1 MAIDKDFVIKNGLQ
15 VNENLI
21 FADPD
26 TDKVGIGTTTANRKL
41 VVIGDGEVSQS
52 LAVGT
57 TITAERI
64 AVTGV
69 STAQSGLDVGVGGT
83 VLGVSVINKQIGI
96 NSTNP
101 TYTVD
106 LRGPVSTGTTAAF
119 VFGDVEVT
127 GSIKATSLS
136 GQISAGGTVGFTN
149 VTVEKNLVANN
160 AELFTKFNID
170 DNSNKFRFIAAGD
183 PPGIGF
189 TQNVDNPTIYLQRGQ
204 NYKFVVD
211 AGGFPFYIKTEPTAD
226 LLNQFNRGVVNNG
239 AQVGI
244 ITFKVPFDAPNQ
256 LFYQASNIAGMG
268 GTIFVGSDGRGIN
281 VGVLTVTTF
290 LDSNTQAD
298 FEQIYVSGIGTINN
312 LKGPNFSVSSGI
324 VTASQSQTAFIGVS
338 TGADKVLI
346 EQKNDSTGYQVMFT
360 DNNEDGYAA
369 GYIDTDNLQFTY
381 NPSTQILTVN
391 EVVGSLTGIATGA
404 DNINIDSQAGNTNY
418 QITFS
423 DPGTYGYQR
432 QYIDSQSARFVYN
445 PSSNTLSVTNITAT
459 TVTAGLAGTATN
471 ADNINVDEKND
482 NTDYQVLFSDNQGA
496 GYQRPYIDSDSGQFK
511 YNPSTQTLTAGNI
524 AGAGDNITNLDGSN
538 ISQGTINADRIPDA
552 STSAQGVV
560 QLETSISSTS
570 TTTAATPSAVKA
582 AYDAAIQVI
591 PTGSVMLFY
600 QTAAPTGWTKITTQN
615 NKALRVVSGSG
626 GGTGGNSTFTSVF
639 AAERGVPLPSHGH
652 TANSGN
658 QNSNHS
664 HSANASS
671 ASGGSG
677 AHGHSFSDTHSHNV
691 SGNSSNTGSH
701 SHNTPTGLTGGD
713 GSGGL
718 GNLFSDDGQPE
729 GSGTGSGTN
738 SKGNHSHNVSGNTNT
753 ATTSGNTGNNSNHS
767 HNVNTNV
774 SVGNNNSNHS
784 HSITVSNN
792 GTSGASMDFDVQY
805 IDVLICSKD

>member
-83 VLGVSVINKQIGI
+83 VLGVSVLNKQIGI

-281 VGVLTVTTF
+281 VGVATVTTF

-346 EQKNDSTGYQVMFT
+346 EQKNDSTGYQVLFT
-360 DNNEDGYAA
+360 DDQSIGYRAA
-369 GYIDTDNLQFTY
+369 YIDANTGQFKY
-381 NPSTQILTVN
+381 NPSSQILTVN
-391 EVVGSLTGIATGA
+391 EVVGNLSGIATGA
-404 DNINIDSQAGNTNY
+404 DNINIDKTNSNA
-418 QITFS
+418 QFQVTFS
-423 DPGTYGYQR
+423 GDGEAGYERQKIDSDGTRFLYNPGT
-432 QYIDSQSARFVYN
+432 
-445 PSSNTLSVTNITAT
+445 NTLECTNIKST

-471 ADNINVDEKND
+471 ADFINVDQKND
-482 NTDYQVLFSDNQGA
+482 DVGYQVLFTDNQDD
-496 GYQRPYIDSDSGQFK
+496 GYTRPYIDSDSGQFK
-511 YNPSTQTLTAGNI
+511 YNPSTQTLTAGNFV
-524 AGAGDNITNLDGSN
+524 GAGDNITNLSGSN

-600 QTAAPTGWTKITTQN
+600 QSAAPTGWTKITTQN
-615 NKALRVVSGSG
+615 NKSLRVVSGTG
-626 GGTGGNSTFTSVF
+626 GGTGGSNTFTSTFTSSR
-639 AAERGVPLPSHGH
+639 AVPLLQHNH

-664 HSANASS
+664 HGANASS
-671 ASGGSG
+671 NSGGTG

-691 SGNSSNTGSH
+691 SGNSNNNGNHTHG
-701 SHNTPTGLTGGD
+701 TPSGLGDGD
-713 GSGGL
+713 GSDF
-718 GNLFSDDGQPE
+718 GNVGDGQGGA
-729 GSGTGSGTN
+729 GSGVNSGTN
-738 SKGNHSHNVSGNTNT
+738 SAGGHSHSMSGNTNT
-753 ATTSGNTGNNSNHS
+753 ATTSGNTGGNSNHS
-767 HNVNTNV
+767 HNVSTNV

-792 GTSGASMDFDVQY
+792 GSSGASMDFAVQY

>member
-57 TITAERI
+57 TITAQRS

-69 STAQSGLDVGVGGT
+69 ATAQSGLDVGVGGT
-83 VLGVSVINKQIGI
+83 VFTASVLNKQIGI

-101 TYTVD
+101 TYTLD

-127 GSIKATSLS
+127 GAIKATSLS

-149 VTVEKNLVANN
+149 VTVDNKLIAND
-160 AELFTKFNID
+160 AEVFTKFNID

-189 TQNVDNPTIYLQRGQ
+189 TQNVDNPTIYLNRGQ

-226 LLNQFNRGVVNNG
+226 LSNQFNRGVVNNG

-256 LFYQASNIAGMG
+256 LFYQASNISGMG
-268 GTIFVGSDGRGIN
+268 GTIFISNNQLVNSI
-281 VGVLTVTTF
+281 GVLTVTSF

-298 FEQIYVSGIGTINN
+298 FEQVYVSGIGTINN

-324 VTASQSQTAFIGVS
+324 VTASQTQTAFIGVS

-346 EQKNDSTGYQVMFT
+346 EQKNDSTDYQVIFT

-369 GYIDTDNLQFTY
+369 GYIDTDNLQLTY
-381 NPSTQILTVN
+381 NPSTQFLTVGR
-391 EVVGSLTGIATGA
+391 VVGNLSGIATGA
-404 DNINIDSQAGNTNY
+404 DNINIDSKSDSTEY

-423 DPGTYGYQR
+423 DPGLYGYQR
-432 QYIDSQSARFVYN
+432 QYIDSESGRFVYN
-445 PSSNTLSVTNITAT
+445 PSTNTLSVTNITAT

-471 ADNINVDEKND
+471 ADNINVDVKND
-482 NTDYQVLFSDNQGA
+482 DTDYQVLFSDSSGTD
-496 GYQRPYIDSDSGQFK
+496 YQRPYIDSDSHQFK
-511 YNPSTQTLTAGNI
+511 YNPSTQLLRVGSI
-524 AGAGDNITNLDGSN
+524 AGIGSDLIDLDGSS
-538 ISQGTINADRIPDA
+538 ISFGTIDADRIPDA
-552 STSAQGVV
+552 STTAQGVV

-570 TTTAATPSAVKA
+570 TTLAATPSAVKA

-600 QTAAPTGWTKITTQN
+600 QSAAPTGWTQLTTQN
-615 NKALRVVSGSG
+615 NKALRVVSGTG
-626 GGTGGNSTFTSVF
+626 GGTGGSNTFTTTF
-639 AAERGVPLPSHGH
+639 AAARAVPLLQHNHNANLSNQ
-652 TANSGN
+652 TA
-658 QNSNHS
+658 NHS
-664 HSANASS
+664 HGANASS
-671 ASGGSG
+671 STNNTGNH
-677 AHGHSFSDTHSHNV
+677 AHGVSDPGHNHGYQRAAGSKERGNDSSDARAEQFQLLETQN
-691 SGNSSNTGSH
+691 SGTGISIQGNGSH
-701 SHNTPTGLTGGD
+701 SHN
-713 GSGGL
+713 
-718 GNLFSDDGQPE
+718 
-729 GSGTGSGTN
+729 
-738 SKGNHSHNVSGNTNT
+738 V
-753 ATTSGNTGNNSNHS
+753 A
-767 HNVNTNV
+767 TNV
-774 SVGNNNSNHS
+774 SVGNNSANHK
-784 HSITVSNN
+784 HNISIGNN
-792 GTSGASMDFDVQY
+792 GQSGASMDFAVSY
-805 IDVLICSKD
+805 IDVIICTKD

>member
-83 VLGVSVINKQIGI
+83 VLGVSVLNKQIGI

-160 AELFTKFNID
+160 AEVFTKFNID

-189 TQNVDNPTIYLQRGQ
+189 TQNVDNPTIYLNRGQ

-244 ITFKVPFDAPNQ
+244 ITFKVPFDAPNL
-256 LFYQASNIAGMG
+256 LFYQASNTAGMG
-268 GTIFVGSDGRGIN
+268 GTIFVNNDQLSNSIGI
-281 VGVLTVTTF
+281 LTVTSF
-290 LDSNTQAD
+290 FDSNTQAD
-298 FEQIYVSGIGTINN
+298 FEQIFVSGIGTINN
-312 LKGPNFSVSSGI
+312 LKGPDFSVSSGI
-324 VTASQSQTAFIGVS
+324 VTASQTQTAFIGVS

-346 EQKNDSTGYQVMFT
+346 EQKNDSTGYQVLFT
-360 DNNEDGYAA
+360 DDSSTGYRA
-369 GYIDTDNLQFTY
+369 GYIDANTGQFKY
-381 NPSTQILTVN
+381 NPSTQVLTVN
-391 EVVGSLTGIATGA
+391 EVVGNLSGIATGA
-404 DNINIDSQAGNTNY
+404 DNINVDQRGNNVDY
-418 QITFS
+418 QVIFS
-423 DPGTYGYQR
+423 DTDGSAYQR
-432 QYIDSQSARFVYN
+432 LYIDTNNANLTYN
-445 PSSNTLSVTNITAT
+445 PSTNTLTSTNVNAT
-459 TVTAGLAGTATN
+459 TFTGSLSGTATN
-471 ADNINVDEKND
+471 ANNINVDEKND
-482 NTDYQVLFSDNQGA
+482 NTDYQVLFSDNQGNSF
-496 GYQRPYIDSDSGQFK
+496 QRPYIDSNSGQFK

-538 ISQGTINADRIPDA
+538 ISQGTINANRIPDA
-552 STSAQGVV
+552 STTAQGVV
-560 QLETSISSTS
+560 QLNTSISSTS
-570 TTTAATPSAVKA
+570 TTKAATPSAVKA

-600 QTAAPTGWTKITTQN
+600 QSAAPTGWTKLTTNN

-626 GGTGGNSTFTSVF
+626 GGTGGSNNFTSAF
-639 AAERGVPLPSHGH
+639 DSSRAVPLLQHNH

-671 ASGGSG
+671 SSGGNG
-677 AHGHSFSDTHSHNV
+677 AHGHSFSDNHSHNV
-691 SGNSSNTGSH
+691 SGNSNNNGNHTHG
-701 SHNTPTGLTGGD
+701 TPTGLGDGD
-713 GSGGL
+713 GSA
-718 GNLFSDDGQPE
+718 FSPVGDGQG
-729 GSGTGSGTN
+729 GSGSGTN
-738 SKGNHSHNVSGNTNT
+738 STSNSAGGHSHNVSGNTNT
-753 ATTSGNTGNNSNHS
+753 ATVSGNTGNQSNHS

-774 SVGNNNSNHS
+774 SLGNNNSNHS

-792 GTSGASMDFDVQY
+792 GSSGASMDFAVKY
-805 IDVLICSKD
+805 IDVIICSKD

>member
-15 VNENLI
+15 VNENLV

-26 TDKVGIGTTTANRKL
+26 TDKVGIGTTEANRKL

-69 STAQSGLDVGVGGT
+69 STAQSGLDVGIGGT
-83 VLGVSVINKQIGI
+83 VITASVLNKQIGI

-101 TYTVD
+101 TYTLD

-127 GSIKATSLS
+127 GSIKAASLS

-149 VTVEKNLVANN
+149 VTVDNKLIANN
-160 AELFTKFNID
+160 AEVFTKFNID
-170 DNSNKFRFIAAGD
+170 DNSNKFRFLAAGD

-189 TQNVDNPTIYLQRGQ
+189 TVNTDNPTIYLNRGQ

-268 GTIFVGSDGRGIN
+268 GTIFVNNDQLTNSI
-281 VGVLTVTTF
+281 GVLTVTSF

-298 FEQIYVSGIGTINN
+298 FEQIFVSGIGTINN
-312 LKGPNFSVSSGI
+312 LKGPDFSVSSGI
-324 VTASQSQTAFIGVS
+324 VTASQTQTAFIGVS

-346 EQKNDSTGYQVMFT
+346 EQKNDSTGYQVLFT
-360 DNNEDGYAA
+360 DDSSTGYRA
-369 GYIDTDNLQFTY
+369 GYIDANTGQFKY

-391 EVVGSLTGIATGA
+391 EVVGNLSGIATGA
-404 DNINIDSQAGNTNY
+404 DNINVDQKNNNVDY
-418 QITFS
+418 QVIFS
-423 DPGTYGYQR
+423 DTDGSAYQR
-432 QYIDSQSARFVYN
+432 LYIDTNNANLTYN
-445 PSSNTLSVTNITAT
+445 PSTNTLTSTNVNAT
-459 TVTAGLAGTATN
+459 TFTGSLSGTATN
-471 ADNINVDEKND
+471 ANNINVDEKND
-482 NTDYQVLFSDNQGA
+482 DTDYQVLFSDNQGNSF
-496 GYQRPYIDSDSGQFK
+496 QRPYIDSNSGQFK

-524 AGAGDNITNLDGSN
+524 AGAGDNITDLDADN
-538 ISQGTINADRIPDA
+538 ISQGTVNVNRLPDA
-552 STSAQGVV
+552 STSGQGVV
-560 QLETSISSTS
+560 QLNTSITSSST
-570 TTTAATPSAVKA
+570 TQAATPSAVKA

-591 PTGSVMLFY
+591 PSGSVMLFY
-600 QTAAPTGWTKITTQN
+600 QSAAPTGWTKLTTNN

-626 GGTGGNSTFTSVF
+626 GGTGGSNTFTSAF
-639 AAERGVPLPSHGH
+639 DSSRAVPLLQHNH
-652 TANSGN
+652 TANSSN
-658 QNSNHS
+658 QTSNHS

-671 ASGGSG
+671 NSGGGGS
-677 AHGHSFSDTHSHNV
+677 HNHSFSDGHSHNV
-691 SGNSSNTGSH
+691 SGNSNNNGNHSH
-701 SHNTPTGLTGGD
+701 STPTGLGSGD
-713 GSGGL
+713 GSSFLPVG
-718 GNLFSDDGQPE
+718 DGQ
-729 GSGTGSGTN
+729 GSGSGTN
-738 SKGNHSHNVSGNTNT
+738 SGTSNAGGHSHSISGNTSNATVSGNTSNQSNHSHNVS
-753 ATTSGNTGNNSNHS
+753 
-767 HNVNTNV
+767 TNV
-774 SVGNNNSNHS
+774 SVGNNNSS
-784 HSITVSNN
+784 HKHNITVSNN
-792 GTSGASMDFDVQY
+792 GSSGASMDFAVQY
-805 IDVLICSKD
+805 IDVIICSKD

>member
-15 VNENLI
+15 VNENLV

-26 TDKVGIGTTTANRKL
+26 TDKVGIGTTEANRKL

-83 VLGVSVINKQIGI
+83 VITASVLNKQIGI

-101 TYTVD
+101 TYTLD

-127 GSIKATSLS
+127 GSIKAASLS

-149 VTVEKNLVANN
+149 VTVDNKLIANN
-160 AELFTKFNID
+160 AEVFTKFNID
-170 DNSNKFRFIAAGD
+170 DNSNKFRFLAAGD

-189 TQNVDNPTIYLQRGQ
+189 TVNTDNPTIYLNRGQ

-268 GTIFVGSDGRGIN
+268 GTIFVNNDQLTNSI
-281 VGVLTVTTF
+281 GVLTVTSF

-298 FEQIYVSGIGTINN
+298 FEQIFVSGIGTINN
-312 LKGPNFSVSSGI
+312 LKGPDFSVSSGI
-324 VTASQSQTAFIGVS
+324 VTASQTQTAFIGVS

-346 EQKNDSTGYQVMFT
+346 EQKNDSTGYQVLFT
-360 DNNEDGYAA
+360 DDSSTGYRA
-369 GYIDTDNLQFTY
+369 GYIDANTGQFKY

-391 EVVGSLTGIATGA
+391 EVVGNLSGIATGA
-404 DNINIDSQAGNTNY
+404 DNINVDQKNNNVDY
-418 QITFS
+418 QVIFS
-423 DPGTYGYQR
+423 DTDGSAYQR
-432 QYIDSQSARFVYN
+432 LYIDTNNANLTYN
-445 PSSNTLSVTNITAT
+445 PSTNTLTSTNVNAT
-459 TVTAGLAGTATN
+459 TFTGSLSGTATN
-471 ADNINVDEKND
+471 ANNINVDEKND
-482 NTDYQVLFSDNQGA
+482 DTDYQVLFSDNQGNSF
-496 GYQRPYIDSDSGQFK
+496 QRPYIDSNSGQFK

-524 AGAGDNITNLDGSN
+524 AGAGDNITDLDADN
-538 ISQGTINADRIPDA
+538 ISQGTVNVNRLPDA
-552 STSAQGVV
+552 STSGQGVV
-560 QLETSISSTS
+560 QLNTSITSSST
-570 TTTAATPSAVKA
+570 TQAATPSAVKA

-591 PTGSVMLFY
+591 PSGSVMLFY
-600 QTAAPTGWTKITTQN
+600 QSAAPTGWTKLTTNN

-626 GGTGGNSTFTSVF
+626 GGTGGSNTFTSAF
-639 AAERGVPLPSHGH
+639 DSSRAVPLLQHNH
-652 TANSGN
+652 TANSSN
-658 QNSNHS
+658 QTSNHS

-671 ASGGSG
+671 NSGGGGS
-677 AHGHSFSDTHSHNV
+677 HNHSFSDGHSHNV
-691 SGNSSNTGSH
+691 SGNSNNNGNHSH
-701 SHNTPTGLTGGD
+701 STPTGLGSGD
-713 GSGGL
+713 GSSFLPVG
-718 GNLFSDDGQPE
+718 DGQ
-729 GSGTGSGTN
+729 GSGSGTN
-738 SKGNHSHNVSGNTNT
+738 SGTSNAGGHSHSISGNTSNATVSGNTSNQSNHSHNVS
-753 ATTSGNTGNNSNHS
+753 
-767 HNVNTNV
+767 TNV
-774 SVGNNNSNHS
+774 SVGNNNSS
-784 HSITVSNN
+784 HKHNITVSNN
-792 GTSGASMDFDVQY
+792 GSSGASMDFAVQY
-805 IDVLICSKD
+805 IDVIICSKD

>member
-83 VLGVSVINKQIGI
+83 VLGVSVLNKQIGI

-160 AELFTKFNID
+160 AEVFTKFNID

-189 TQNVDNPTIYLQRGQ
+189 TQNVDNPTIYLNRGQ

-244 ITFKVPFDAPNQ
+244 ITFKVPFDAPNL
-256 LFYQASNIAGMG
+256 LFYQASNTAGMG
-268 GTIFVGSDGRGIN
+268 GTIFVNNDQLSNSIGI
-281 VGVLTVTTF
+281 LTVTSF
-290 LDSNTQAD
+290 FDSNTQAD
-298 FEQIYVSGIGTINN
+298 FEQIFVSGIGTINN
-312 LKGPNFSVSSGI
+312 LKGPDFSVSSGI
-324 VTASQSQTAFIGVS
+324 VTASQTQTAFIGVS

-346 EQKNDSTGYQVMFT
+346 EQKNDSTGYQVLFT
-360 DNNEDGYAA
+360 DDSSTGYRA
-369 GYIDTDNLQFTY
+369 GYIDANTGQFKY

-391 EVVGSLTGIATGA
+391 EVVGNLSGIATGA
-404 DNINIDSQAGNTNY
+404 DNINVDQRGNNVDY
-418 QITFS
+418 QVIFS
-423 DPGTYGYQR
+423 DTDGSAYQR
-432 QYIDSQSARFVYN
+432 LYIDTNNANLTYN
-445 PSSNTLSVTNITAT
+445 PSTNTLTSTNVNAT
-459 TVTAGLAGTATN
+459 TFTGSLSGTATN
-471 ADNINVDEKND
+471 ANNINVDEKND
-482 NTDYQVLFSDNQGA
+482 NTDYQVLFSDNQGNSF
-496 GYQRPYIDSDSGQFK
+496 QRPYIDSNSGQFK

-538 ISQGTINADRIPDA
+538 ISQGTINANRIPDA
-552 STSAQGVV
+552 STTAQGVV
-560 QLETSISSTS
+560 QLNTSISSTS
-570 TTTAATPSAVKA
+570 TTKAATPSAVKA

-600 QTAAPTGWTKITTQN
+600 QSAAPTGWTKLTTNN

-626 GGTGGNSTFTSVF
+626 GGTGGSNNFTSAF
-639 AAERGVPLPSHGH
+639 DSSRAVPLLQHNH

-671 ASGGSG
+671 SSGGNG
-677 AHGHSFSDTHSHNV
+677 AHGHSFSDNHSHNV
-691 SGNSSNTGSH
+691 SGNSNNNGNHTHG
-701 SHNTPTGLTGGD
+701 TPTGLGDGD
-713 GSGGL
+713 GSA
-718 GNLFSDDGQPE
+718 FSPVGDGQG
-729 GSGTGSGTN
+729 GSGSGTN
-738 SKGNHSHNVSGNTNT
+738 STSNSAGGHSHNVSGNTNT
-753 ATTSGNTGNNSNHS
+753 ATVSGNTGNQSNHS

-774 SVGNNNSNHS
+774 SLGNNNSNHS

-792 GTSGASMDFDVQY
+792 GSSGASMDFAVKY
-805 IDVLICSKD
+805 IDVIICSKD

>member
-83 VLGVSVINKQIGI
+83 VLGVSVLNKQIGI

-281 VGVLTVTTF
+281 VGVATVTTF

-346 EQKNDSTGYQVMFT
+346 EQKNDSTGYQVLFT
-360 DNNEDGYAA
+360 DDQSIGYRTA
-369 GYIDTDNLQFTY
+369 YIDANTGQFKY
-381 NPSTQILTVN
+381 NPSSQILTVN
-391 EVVGSLTGIATGA
+391 EVVGNLSGIATGA
-404 DNINIDSQAGNTNY
+404 DNINIDKTNSNA
-418 QITFS
+418 QFQVTFS
-423 DPGTYGYQR
+423 GDGEAGYERQKIDSDGTRFLYNPGT
-432 QYIDSQSARFVYN
+432 
-445 PSSNTLSVTNITAT
+445 NTLECTNIKST

-471 ADNINVDEKND
+471 ANNINVDEKND

-511 YNPSTQTLTAGNI
+511 YNPSTQTLTAGNFV
-524 AGAGDNITNLDGSN
+524 GAGDNITNLSGSN

-626 GGTGGNSTFTSVF
+626 GGTGGSNTFTSTFTSSR
-639 AAERGVPLPSHGH
+639 AVPLLQHNH

-671 ASGGSG
+671 NSGGTG

-691 SGNSSNTGSH
+691 SGNSNNNGNHTHG
-701 SHNTPTGLTGGD
+701 TPAGLGDGD
-713 GSGGL
+713 GSAF
-718 GNLFSDDGQPE
+718 GNVGDGQGGA
-729 GSGTGSGTN
+729 GSGVNSGTN
-738 SKGNHSHNVSGNTNT
+738 SAGGHSHSMSGNTNT
-753 ATTSGNTGNNSNHS
+753 ATTSGNTGGNSNHS
-767 HNVNTNV
+767 HNVSTNV

-792 GTSGASMDFDVQY
+792 GSSGASMDFAVQY

>member
-1 MAIDKDFVIKNGLQ
+1 MAIDRDFVIKNGLQ

-57 TITAERI
+57 TITAQRS

-69 STAQSGLDVGVGGT
+69 ATAQSGLDVGVGGT
-83 VLGVSVINKQIGI
+83 VFTASVLNKQIGI

-101 TYTVD
+101 TYTLD

-136 GQISAGGTVGFTN
+136 GQISAGGTVGITN
-149 VTVEKNLVANN
+149 VTVDNKLIANN
-160 AELFTKFNID
+160 AEVFTKFNID
-170 DNSNKFRFIAAGD
+170 DNSSKFRFLAAGD

-189 TQNVDNPTIYLQRGQ
+189 TQNVDNPTIYLNRGQ

-226 LLNQFNRGVVNNG
+226 LSNQFNRGVVNNG

-256 LFYQASNIAGMG
+256 LFYQASNISGMG
-268 GTIFVGSDGRGIN
+268 GTIFIN
-281 VGVLTVTTF
+281 NDQLVNSIGVLTVTSF

-298 FEQIYVSGIGTINN
+298 FEQVYVSGIGTINN
-312 LKGPNFSVSSGI
+312 LKGPDFSVSSGI
-324 VTASQSQTAFIGVS
+324 VTASQTQTAFIGVS

-346 EQKNDSTGYQVMFT
+346 EQKNDSTDYQVLFT

-369 GYIDTDNLQFTY
+369 GYIDTDNLQLTY
-381 NPSTQILTVN
+381 NPSTQFLTVGR
-391 EVVGSLTGIATGA
+391 VVGNLSGIATGA
-404 DNINIDSQAGNTNY
+404 DNINIDSKSDSTEY

-423 DPGTYGYQR
+423 DPGLYGYQR
-432 QYIDSQSARFVYN
+432 QYIDSESGRFVYN
-445 PSSNTLSVTNITAT
+445 PSTNTLSVTNITAT

-471 ADNINVDEKND
+471 ANNINVDEKND
-482 NTDYQVLFSDNQGA
+482 DTDYQVLFSDNQGA
-496 GYQRPYIDSDSGQFK
+496 GYQRPYIDSNSGQFK

-538 ISQGTINADRIPDA
+538 ISQGTIDADRIPDA
-552 STSAQGVV
+552 STTAQGVV
-560 QLETSISSTS
+560 QLDNALDSDSS
-570 TTTAATPSAVKA
+570 TTAATSRAVK
-582 AYDAAIQVI
+582 QVYETALGI
-591 PTGSVMLFY
+591 VEAGSVMLFY

-615 NKALRVVSGSG
+615 NKSLRVVSGSG
-626 GGTGGNSTFTSVF
+626 GGTGGNLSFTSTFDNRSV
-639 AAERGVPLPSHGH
+639 VLPQHNH
-652 TANSGN
+652 TANLSNQTANHTHEYSGDTGN
-658 QNSNHS
+658 Q
-664 HSANASS
+664 SANHTHGGNTTSNGGHAHNISDPGHNHNYTRAAGNKEQGDRSTDARAKQFETKETANATTGISVLSSGSGHQHNISTNNNS
-671 ASGGSG
+671 AS
-677 AHGHSFSDTHSHNV
+677 HRH
-691 SGNSSNTGSH
+691 
-701 SHNTPTGLTGGD
+701 
-713 GSGGL
+713 
-718 GNLFSDDGQPE
+718 E
-729 GSGTGSGTN
+729 Y
-738 SKGNHSHNVSGNTNT
+738 
-753 ATTSGNTGNNSNHS
+753 SGNTGASEGS
-767 HNVNTNV
+767 HKHN
-774 SVGNNNSNHS
+774 
-784 HSITVSNN
+784 ITIQNE
-792 GTSGASMDFDVQY
+792 GTSGAVMDFRVQY

>member
-83 VLGVSVINKQIGI
+83 VLGVSVLNKQIGI

-160 AELFTKFNID
+160 AEVFTKFNID

-189 TQNVDNPTIYLQRGQ
+189 TQNVDNPTIYLNRGQ

-244 ITFKVPFDAPNQ
+244 ITFKVPFDAPNL
-256 LFYQASNIAGMG
+256 LFYQASNTAGMG
-268 GTIFVGSDGRGIN
+268 GTIFVNNDQLSNSIGI
-281 VGVLTVTTF
+281 LTVTSF
-290 LDSNTQAD
+290 FDSNTQAD
-298 FEQIYVSGIGTINN
+298 FEQIFVSGIGTINN
-312 LKGPNFSVSSGI
+312 LKGPDFSVSSGI
-324 VTASQSQTAFIGVS
+324 VTASQTQTAFIGVS

-346 EQKNDSTGYQVMFT
+346 EQKNDSTGYQVLFT
-360 DNNEDGYAA
+360 DDSSTGYRA
-369 GYIDTDNLQFTY
+369 GYIDANTGQFKY
-381 NPSTQILTVN
+381 NPSTQVLTVN
-391 EVVGSLTGIATGA
+391 EVVGNLSGIATGA
-404 DNINIDSQAGNTNY
+404 DNINVDQRGNNVDY
-418 QITFS
+418 QVIFS
-423 DPGTYGYQR
+423 DTDGSAYQR
-432 QYIDSQSARFVYN
+432 LYIDTNNANLTYN
-445 PSSNTLSVTNITAT
+445 PSTNTLTSTNVNAT
-459 TVTAGLAGTATN
+459 TFTGSLSGTATN
-471 ADNINVDEKND
+471 ANNINVDEKND
-482 NTDYQVLFSDNQGA
+482 NTDYQVLFSDNQGNSF
-496 GYQRPYIDSDSGQFK
+496 QRPYIDSNSGQFK
-511 YNPSTQTLTAGNI
+511 YNPSTNTLTAGNI

-538 ISQGTINADRIPDA
+538 ISQGTINANRIPDA
-552 STSAQGVV
+552 STTAQGVV
-560 QLETSISSTS
+560 QLNTSISSTS
-570 TTTAATPSAVKA
+570 TTKAATPSAVKA

-600 QTAAPTGWTKITTQN
+600 QSAAPTGWTKLTTNN

-626 GGTGGNSTFTSVF
+626 GGTGGSNNFTSAF
-639 AAERGVPLPSHGH
+639 DSSRAVPLLQHNH

-671 ASGGSG
+671 SSGGNG
-677 AHGHSFSDTHSHNV
+677 AHGHSFSDNHSHNV
-691 SGNSSNTGSH
+691 SANSNNTGNH
-701 SHNTPTGLTGGD
+701 THGTPTGLGDGD
-713 GSGGL
+713 GSA
-718 GNLFSDDGQPE
+718 FSSVGDGQG
-729 GSGTGSGTN
+729 GSGRGQNSTSNSSG
-738 SKGNHSHNVSGNTNT
+738 GHSHNVSGNTNT
-753 ATTSGNTGNNSNHS
+753 ATVSGNTGNQSNHS

-774 SVGNNNSNHS
+774 SLGNNNSNHS

-792 GTSGASMDFDVQY
+792 GSSGASMDFAVKY
-805 IDVLICSKD
+805 IDVIICSKD

>member
-83 VLGVSVINKQIGI
+83 VLGVSVLNKQIGI

-149 VTVEKNLVANN
+149 VTVDNKLIAND
-160 AELFTKFNID
+160 AEVFTKFNID

-189 TQNVDNPTIYLQRGQ
+189 TQNVDNPTIYLNRGQ

-226 LLNQFNRGVVNNG
+226 LSNQFNRGVVNNG

-268 GTIFVGSDGRGIN
+268 GTIFVNNDQLTNSIGI
-281 VGVLTVTTF
+281 LTVTSF
-290 LDSNTQAD
+290 FDSNTQAD

-312 LKGPNFSVSSGI
+312 LKGPDFSVSSGI
-324 VTASQSQTAFIGVS
+324 VTASQTQTAFIGVS

-391 EVVGSLTGIATGA
+391 QVVGNLSGIATGA
-404 DNINIDSQAGNTNY
+404 DNINIDSKADSTEY

-423 DPGTYGYQR
+423 DPGLYGYQR
-432 QYIDSQSARFVYN
+432 QYIDAESSRFVYN

-471 ADNINVDEKND
+471 ANNINVDEKND
-482 NTDYQVLFSDNQGA
+482 DTDYQVLFSDNQGA
-496 GYQRPYIDSDSGQFK
+496 GYQRPYIDSNSGQFK

-538 ISQGTINADRIPDA
+538 ISQGTIDADRIPDA
-552 STSAQGVV
+552 STTVQGVV

-570 TTTAATPSAVKA
+570 TTKAATPSAVKA

-600 QTAAPTGWTKITTQN
+600 QTAAPTGWTKLTTQN

-626 GGTGGNSTFTSVF
+626 GGTGGSNTFTSTF
-639 AAERGVPLPSHGH
+639 AASRAVPLLQHNH
-652 TANSGN
+652 TANSSN
-658 QNSNHS
+658 QTANHS
-664 HSANASS
+664 HSANANSN
-671 ASGGSG
+671 AGNNGS
-677 AHGHSFSDTHSHNV
+677 HTHSFSDTHSHNV
-691 SGNSSNTGSH
+691 SGNSNNTGNHSH
-701 SHNTPTGLTGGD
+701 STPTGLGD
-713 GSGGL
+713 GDGKSFLSVG
-718 GNLFSDDGQPE
+718 DGQGGA
-729 GSGTGSGTN
+729 GSGSNSGTSSN
-738 SKGNHSHNVSGNTNT
+738 GGHSHNVSGNTNT
-753 ATTSGNTGNNSNHS
+753 ANTSGNTGNTSNHS

-774 SVGNNNSNHS
+774 SVGNNNAS
-784 HSITVSNN
+784 HKHNITVSNN
-792 GTSGASMDFDVQY
+792 GSSGASMDFAVSY

>member
-83 VLGVSVINKQIGI
+83 VLGVSVLNKQIGI

-160 AELFTKFNID
+160 AEVFTKFNID

-189 TQNVDNPTIYLQRGQ
+189 TQNVDNPTIYLNRGQ

-244 ITFKVPFDAPNQ
+244 ITFKVPFDAPNL
-256 LFYQASNIAGMG
+256 LFYQASNTAGMG
-268 GTIFVGSDGRGIN
+268 GTIFVNNDQLSNSIGI
-281 VGVLTVTTF
+281 LTVTSF
-290 LDSNTQAD
+290 FDSNTQAD
-298 FEQIYVSGIGTINN
+298 FEQIFVSGIGTINN
-312 LKGPNFSVSSGI
+312 LKGPDFSVSSGI
-324 VTASQSQTAFIGVS
+324 VTASQTQTAFIGVS

-346 EQKNDSTGYQVMFT
+346 EQKNDSTGYQVLFT
-360 DNNEDGYAA
+360 DDSSTGYRA
-369 GYIDTDNLQFTY
+369 GYIDANTGQFKY
-381 NPSTQILTVN
+381 NPSTQVLTVN
-391 EVVGSLTGIATGA
+391 EVVGNLSGIATGA
-404 DNINIDSQAGNTNY
+404 DNINVDQRGNNVDY
-418 QITFS
+418 QVIFS
-423 DPGTYGYQR
+423 DTDGSAYQR
-432 QYIDSQSARFVYN
+432 LYIDTNNANLTYN
-445 PSSNTLSVTNITAT
+445 PSTNTLTSTNVNAT
-459 TVTAGLAGTATN
+459 TFTGSLSGTATN
-471 ADNINVDEKND
+471 ANNINVDEKND
-482 NTDYQVLFSDNQGA
+482 NTDYQVLFSDNQGNSF
-496 GYQRPYIDSDSGQFK
+496 QRPYIDSNSGQFK
-511 YNPSTQTLTAGNI
+511 YNPSTNTLTAGNI

-538 ISQGTINADRIPDA
+538 ISQGTINANRIPDA
-552 STSAQGVV
+552 STTAQGVV
-560 QLETSISSTS
+560 QLNTSISSTS
-570 TTTAATPSAVKA
+570 TTKAATPSAVKA

-600 QTAAPTGWTKITTQN
+600 QSAAPTGWTKLTTNN

-626 GGTGGNSTFTSVF
+626 GGTGGSNNFTSAF
-639 AAERGVPLPSHGH
+639 DSSRAVPLLQHNH

-671 ASGGSG
+671 SSGGNG
-677 AHGHSFSDTHSHNV
+677 AHGHSFSDNHSHNV
-691 SGNSSNTGSH
+691 SGNSNNNGNHTHG
-701 SHNTPTGLTGGD
+701 TPTGLGDGD
-713 GSGGL
+713 GSA
-718 GNLFSDDGQPE
+718 FSPVGDGQG
-729 GSGTGSGTN
+729 GSGSGTN
-738 SKGNHSHNVSGNTNT
+738 STSNSAGGHSHNVSGNTNT
-753 ATTSGNTGNNSNHS
+753 ATVSGNTGNQSNHS

-774 SVGNNNSNHS
+774 SLGNNNSNHS

-792 GTSGASMDFDVQY
+792 GSSGASMDFAVKY
-805 IDVLICSKD
+805 IDVIICSKD

>member
-83 VLGVSVINKQIGI
+83 VLGVSVLNKQIGI

-244 ITFKVPFDAPNQ
+244 VTFKVPFDAPNQ

-281 VGVLTVTTF
+281 VAIATVTTF
-290 LDSNTQAD
+290 LDSDTQAD

-360 DNNEDGYAA
+360 DDQSIGYRAA
-369 GYIDTDNLQFTY
+369 YIDANTGQFKY
-381 NPSTQILTVN
+381 NPSSQILTVN
-391 EVVGSLTGIATGA
+391 EVVGNLSGIATGA
-404 DNINIDSQAGNTNY
+404 DNINVDQKNSNVDY
-418 QITFS
+418 QVIFS
-423 DPGTYGYQR
+423 DTDGSAYQR
-432 QYIDSQSARFVYN
+432 LYIDTNNTKLTYN
-445 PSSNTLSVTNITAT
+445 PSTNTLTSTNVNAT
-459 TVTAGLAGTATN
+459 TFTGSLSGTATN
-471 ADNINVDEKND
+471 ANNINIDEKND
-482 NTDYQVLFSDNQGA
+482 DTDYQVLFSDNQGA
-496 GYQRPYIDSDSGQFK
+496 GYQRPYIDSNSGQFK

-538 ISQGTINADRIPDA
+538 ISQGTINANRIPDA
-552 STSAQGVV
+552 STTAQGVV
-560 QLETSISSTS
+560 QLNTSISSTS
-570 TTTAATPSAVKA
+570 TTKAATPSAVKA

-600 QTAAPTGWTKITTQN
+600 QSAAPTGWTQLTTQN

-626 GGTGGNSTFTSVF
+626 GGTGGSNTFTSTF
-639 AAERGVPLPSHGH
+639 DSSRSVPLLQHNHNANLSNQ
-652 TANSGN
+652 TA
-658 QNSNHS
+658 NHS
-664 HSANASS
+664 HGANASS
-671 ASGGSG
+671 NTNNTGNHSHGVSDPGHNHNYQKAVDTIEYGDRNSDARDDHWSTVETGNATTGISIQSNGS
-677 AHGHSFSDTHSHNV
+677 HSHNV
-691 SGNSSNTGSH
+691 S
-701 SHNTPTGLTGGD
+701 
-713 GSGGL
+713 
-718 GNLFSDDGQPE
+718 
-729 GSGTGSGTN
+729 
-738 SKGNHSHNVSGNTNT
+738 
-753 ATTSGNTGNNSNHS
+753 
-767 HNVNTNV
+767 TNV
-774 SVGNNNSNHS
+774 SVGNNSANHK
-784 HSITVSNN
+784 HNISIGNN
-792 GTSGASMDFDVQY
+792 GQSGASMDFAVSY
-805 IDVLICSKD
+805 IDVIICTKD

>member
-83 VLGVSVINKQIGI
+83 VLGVSVLNKQIGI

-160 AELFTKFNID
+160 AEVFTKFNID

-189 TQNVDNPTIYLQRGQ
+189 TQNVDNPTIYLNRGQ

-244 ITFKVPFDAPNQ
+244 ITFKVPFDAPNL
-256 LFYQASNIAGMG
+256 LFYQASNTAGMG
-268 GTIFVGSDGRGIN
+268 GTIFVNNDQLSNSIGI
-281 VGVLTVTTF
+281 LTVTSF
-290 LDSNTQAD
+290 FDSNTQAD
-298 FEQIYVSGIGTINN
+298 FEQIFVSGIGTINN
-312 LKGPNFSVSSGI
+312 LKGPDFSVSSGI
-324 VTASQSQTAFIGVS
+324 VTASQTQTAFIGVS

-346 EQKNDSTGYQVMFT
+346 EQKNDSTGYQVLFT
-360 DNNEDGYAA
+360 DDSSTGYRA
-369 GYIDTDNLQFTY
+369 GYIDANTGQFKY

-391 EVVGSLTGIATGA
+391 EVVGNLSGIATGA
-404 DNINIDSQAGNTNY
+404 DNINVDQRGNNVDY
-418 QITFS
+418 QVIFS
-423 DPGTYGYQR
+423 DTDGSAYQR
-432 QYIDSQSARFVYN
+432 LYIDTNNANLTYN
-445 PSSNTLSVTNITAT
+445 PSTNTLTSTNVNAT
-459 TVTAGLAGTATN
+459 TFTGSLSGTATN
-471 ADNINVDEKND
+471 ANNINVDEKND
-482 NTDYQVLFSDNQGA
+482 NTDYQVLFSDNQGNSF
-496 GYQRPYIDSDSGQFK
+496 QRPYIDSNSGQFK
-511 YNPSTQTLTAGNI
+511 YNPSTNTLTAGNI

-538 ISQGTINADRIPDA
+538 ISQGTINANRIPDA
-552 STSAQGVV
+552 STTAQGVV
-560 QLETSISSTS
+560 QLNTSISSTS
-570 TTTAATPSAVKA
+570 TTKAATPSAVKA

-600 QTAAPTGWTKITTQN
+600 QSAAPTGWTKLTTNN

-626 GGTGGNSTFTSVF
+626 GGTGGSNNFTSAF
-639 AAERGVPLPSHGH
+639 DSSRAVPLLQHNH

-671 ASGGSG
+671 SSGGNG
-677 AHGHSFSDTHSHNV
+677 AHGHSFSDNHSHNV
-691 SGNSSNTGSH
+691 SGNSNNNGNHTHG
-701 SHNTPTGLTGGD
+701 TPTGLGDGD
-713 GSGGL
+713 GSA
-718 GNLFSDDGQPE
+718 FSPVGDGQG
-729 GSGTGSGTN
+729 GSGSGTN
-738 SKGNHSHNVSGNTNT
+738 STSNSAGGHSHNVSGNTNT
-753 ATTSGNTGNNSNHS
+753 ATVSGNTGNQSNHS

-774 SVGNNNSNHS
+774 SLGNNNSNHS

-792 GTSGASMDFDVQY
+792 GSSGASMDFAVKY
-805 IDVLICSKD
+805 IDVIICSKD

>member
-15 VNENLI
+15 VNDNLI

-57 TITAERI
+57 TITAQRS

-69 STAQSGLDVGVGGT
+69 ATAQSGLDVGVGGT
-83 VLGVSVINKQIGI
+83 VFTASVLNKQIGI

-101 TYTVD
+101 TYTLD

-149 VTVEKNLVANN
+149 VTVDNKLIANN
-160 AELFTKFNID
+160 AEVFTKFNID

-189 TQNVDNPTIYLQRGQ
+189 TQNVDNPTIYLNRGQ

-256 LFYQASNIAGMG
+256 LFYQASNISGMG
-268 GTIFVGSDGRGIN
+268 GTIFIN
-281 VGVLTVTTF
+281 NDQLVNSIGVLTVTSF
-290 LDSNTQAD
+290 FDSNTQAD
-298 FEQIYVSGIGTINN
+298 FEQVYVSGIGTINN

-324 VTASQSQTAFIGVS
+324 VTASQTQTAFIGVS

-346 EQKNDSTGYQVMFT
+346 EQKNDSTDYQVIFT

-369 GYIDTDNLQFTY
+369 GYIDTDNLQLTY
-381 NPSTQILTVN
+381 NPSTQFLTVGR
-391 EVVGSLTGIATGA
+391 VVGNLSGIATGA
-404 DNINIDSQAGNTNY
+404 DNINIDSKSDSTEY

-423 DPGTYGYQR
+423 DPGLYGYQR
-432 QYIDSQSARFVYN
+432 QYIDSESGRFVYN
-445 PSSNTLSVTNITAT
+445 PSTNTLSVTNITAT

-482 NTDYQVLFSDNQGA
+482 DTDYQVLFSDNQGA

-538 ISQGTINADRIPDA
+538 ISQGTIDADRIPDA
-552 STSAQGVV
+552 STTAQGVV
-560 QLETSISSTS
+560 QLDSTPDSSS
-570 TTTAATPSAVKA
+570 TTTAPTSSALL
-582 AYDAAIQVI
+582 QVFQTANGII
-591 PTGSVMLFY
+591 PAGSVMLFY
-600 QTAAPTGWTKITTQN
+600 QSAAPTGWTQLTTQN
-615 NKALRVVSGSG
+615 NKALRVVSGTG
-626 GGTGGNSTFTSVF
+626 GGTGGSNTFTTTF
-639 AAERGVPLPSHGH
+639 AAARSVPLLQHNH
-652 TANSGN
+652 NANLSN
-658 QNSNHS
+658 QTSNHS
-664 HSANASS
+664 HGANASS
-671 ASGGSG
+671 ATNNNSGNHV
-677 AHGHSFSDTHSHNV
+677 HGINDPGHNHGYEKAAGNKERGNDSNDARAKQFQLLETQNAGTGISIQNNGTHSHNV
-691 SGNSSNTGSH
+691 S
-701 SHNTPTGLTGGD
+701 
-713 GSGGL
+713 
-718 GNLFSDDGQPE
+718 
-729 GSGTGSGTN
+729 
-738 SKGNHSHNVSGNTNT
+738 
-753 ATTSGNTGNNSNHS
+753 
-767 HNVNTNV
+767 TNV
-774 SVGNNNSNHS
+774 SVGNNSANHK
-784 HSITVSNN
+784 HNISIGNN
-792 GTSGASMDFDVQY
+792 GQSGASMDFAVSY
-805 IDVLICSKD
+805 IDVIICSKD

>member
-83 VLGVSVINKQIGI
+83 VLGVSVLNKQIGI

-160 AELFTKFNID
+160 AEVFTKFNID

-189 TQNVDNPTIYLQRGQ
+189 TQNVDNPTIYLNRGQ

-244 ITFKVPFDAPNQ
+244 ITFKVPFDAPNL
-256 LFYQASNIAGMG
+256 LFYQASNTAGMG
-268 GTIFVGSDGRGIN
+268 GTIFVNNDQLSNSIGI
-281 VGVLTVTTF
+281 LTVTSF
-290 LDSNTQAD
+290 FDSNTQAD
-298 FEQIYVSGIGTINN
+298 FEQIFVSGIGTINN
-312 LKGPNFSVSSGI
+312 LKGPDFSVSSGI
-324 VTASQSQTAFIGVS
+324 VTASQTQTAFIGVS

-346 EQKNDSTGYQVMFT
+346 EQKNDSTGYQVLFT
-360 DNNEDGYAA
+360 DDSSTGYRA
-369 GYIDTDNLQFTY
+369 GYIDANTGQFKY
-381 NPSTQILTVN
+381 NPSTQVLTVN
-391 EVVGSLTGIATGA
+391 EVVGNLSGIATGA
-404 DNINIDSQAGNTNY
+404 DNINVDQRGNNVDY
-418 QITFS
+418 QVIFS
-423 DPGTYGYQR
+423 DTDGSAYQR
-432 QYIDSQSARFVYN
+432 LYIDTNNAHLTYN
-445 PSSNTLSVTNITAT
+445 PSTNTLTSTNVNAT
-459 TVTAGLAGTATN
+459 TFTGSLSGTATN
-471 ADNINVDEKND
+471 ANNINVDEKND
-482 NTDYQVLFSDNQGA
+482 NTDYQVLFSDNQGNSF
-496 GYQRPYIDSDSGQFK
+496 QRPYIDSNSGQFK

-538 ISQGTINADRIPDA
+538 ISQGTINANRIPDA
-552 STSAQGVV
+552 STTAQGVV
-560 QLETSISSTS
+560 QLNTSISSTS
-570 TTTAATPSAVKA
+570 TTKAATPSAVKA

-600 QTAAPTGWTKITTQN
+600 QSAAPTGWTKLTTNN

-626 GGTGGNSTFTSVF
+626 GGTGGSNNFTSAF
-639 AAERGVPLPSHGH
+639 DSSRAVPLLQHNH

-671 ASGGSG
+671 SSGGNG
-677 AHGHSFSDTHSHNV
+677 AHGHSFSDNHSHNV
-691 SGNSSNTGSH
+691 SGNSNNNGNHTHG
-701 SHNTPTGLTGGD
+701 TPTGLGDGD
-713 GSGGL
+713 GSA
-718 GNLFSDDGQPE
+718 FSPVGDGQG
-729 GSGTGSGTN
+729 GSGSGTN
-738 SKGNHSHNVSGNTNT
+738 STSNSAGGHSHNVSGNTNT
-753 ATTSGNTGNNSNHS
+753 ATVSGNTGNQSNHS

-774 SVGNNNSNHS
+774 SLGNNNSNHS

-792 GTSGASMDFDVQY
+792 GSSGASMDFAVKY
-805 IDVLICSKD
+805 IDVIICSKD